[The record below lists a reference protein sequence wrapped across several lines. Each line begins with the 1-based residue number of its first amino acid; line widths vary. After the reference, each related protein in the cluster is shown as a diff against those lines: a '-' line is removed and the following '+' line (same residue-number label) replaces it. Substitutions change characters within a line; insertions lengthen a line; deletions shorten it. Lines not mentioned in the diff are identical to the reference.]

1 MGIENIK
8 EIMNLLMEFLP
19 LFHQK
24 FGVLFHRL
32 EDPRYPCTK
41 NQNRAIMILKHR
53 GKTIPSYLGKCLD
66 MRKGS
71 LTSLIDSLVS
81 MGLVRRESDPSDR
94 RRVLINLTAEG
105 EAYVRERYRGFEE
118 ALDGLFSSFTEKEVE
133 EFKKSLKNVVYT
145 MNKLGG
151 NQ

>member
-1 MGIENIK
+1 MGSANIK
-8 EIMNLLMEFLP
+8 EIMEMLMDFLS

-24 FGVLFHRL
+24 LGVLFHRI

-53 GKTIPSYLGKCLD
+53 GKITPSYLGKCLD

-81 MGLVRRESDPSDR
+81 MGLVRREADPSDR
-94 RRVLINLTAEG
+94 RRILINLTDEG
-105 EAYVRERYRGFEE
+105 EAYVKQREHGFEI
-118 ALDGLFSSFTEKEVE
+118 ALDGLLSSFSEKEIE
-133 EFKKSLKNVVYT
+133 GFKKSLKNVVDT
-145 MNKLGG
+145 MKKLGG
-151 NQ
+151 NK